1 MDSSSP
7 VSCLF
12 SDGSIHPSPRARVK
26 KPHIANDNRRHAAYY
41 PSKASLLG
49 AKRRRSEPVPS
60 PAPTPVPL
68 FDEEES
74 TWEFSA
80 PRQAPSLSSSSSSSC
95 ESSGSRNS
103 AAQLIALEYRLRHL
117 EPDGAWARDDFC
129 DFEYV
134 SVYPPSP
141 KGSEY
146 NSISLTK
153 KPILHDEAVTV
164 MKSHH
169 PGPDSR
175 VVCQRPGCRE
185 TLEGFK
191 DLMYHLHLHDANE
204 RSVTCPHCNGYFD
217 SQRELSMHDCR
228 RRPHSAPG
236 SPVRDGFLRVL
247 NKIVS
252 HI

>member
-12 SDGSIHPSPRARVK
+12 PGDSMYPSPQARVK

-60 PAPTPVPL
+60 LAPTPVPF

-80 PRQAPSLSSSSSSSC
+80 PLQAPSLSSSSCSSC
-95 ESSGSRNS
+95 ESSGSRSS

-117 EPDGAWARDDFC
+117 EADGAWARDDFF

-141 KGSEY
+141 KTSEHD
-146 NSISLTK
+146 NISHTK
-153 KPILHDEAVTV
+153 KLSQHDEAVTV

-185 TLEGFK
+185 TLEDFK
-191 DLMYHLHLHDANE
+191 DLMYHLHLHDTIE
-204 RSVTCPHCNGYFD
+204 RSVTCPRCNGYFD
-217 SQRELSMHDCR
+217 TQREMSMHDCR
-228 RRPHSAPG
+228 RRPHSAPS
-236 SPVRDGFLRVL
+236 SPVRDGFFRVL